1 MCLGEVARKISK
13 FLMKLLNK
21 TKSFLFFL
29 ITRQFEHFGAKR
41 TGKDAKYHMNRLQ
54 DFMNCWGL
62 VRAVKM
68 SCNKVTKVFIILVC
82 SFSLPSSSSC
92 TRLVCPNH
100 QLCLGDPDSEGVLG
114 TVSFSSSGLKWWCLK
129 PQIGTH
135 ILVSSA
141 VNEEEMEVPRNG
153 IIRRKGAKKV
163 YLCQPVGNDVE
174 ILLSDSVCLPETNM
188 NESDMFFWP
197 LCIAYLIRKNI
208 MLPLSWHRKGENWF
222 LILLPKL
229 LMFFVVVNDCFY
241 SKELWNNRNR
251 SKK

>member
-29 ITRQFEHFGAKR
+29 ITRQFERFGAKR

-68 SCNKVTKVFIILVC
+68 SCNKVTKVFIILAC

-92 TRLVCPNH
+92 TSLVCPNH

-153 IIRRKGAKKV
+153 IYKKKGGKEGIPLPACRKWCGNSSVWFSLSAWDKYEWVWHVLLASV
-163 YLCQPVGNDVE
+163 YSLFN
-174 ILLSDSVCLPETNM
+174 
-188 NESDMFFWP
+188 
-197 LCIAYLIRKNI
+197 
-208 MLPLSWHRKGENWF
+208 
-222 LILLPKL
+222 
-229 LMFFVVVNDCFY
+229 
-241 SKELWNNRNR
+241 
-251 SKK
+251 